1 MTADLNV
8 GGADKSSTKKK
19 QDMIN
24 MVHIKQTERDQYFK
38 ALPGGHFYPVV
49 RFHIILKQTTTVEC
63 LGVVN

>member
-38 ALPGGHFYPVV
+38 ALLVV
-49 RFHIILKQTTTVEC
+49 ISILLMRFHIILKQTTTVEC